1 MAERA
6 PGAEEGADP
15 TIVVARATL
24 RDGMAATGAG
34 PTPTLASHAGGAMV
48 QRMAERTAR
57 MLQRAIA
64 ASLRGSLS
72 RLREDLNETLRE
84 QSAKDGGGQGAV
96 SAEIVELVLPLEAEE
111 YPLLT
116 PLPMEGTEAG
126 ECDEANDRWLLSWT
140 SHSLRLAVK
149 LRHRTPLGSLSS
161 TVRLSSLTID
171 SEVHSSGSSPMRVWF
186 PAMPALD
193 LQLHATGPAGFAV
206 RTGVVRRAIET
217 ALRRHTV
224 HPNAVEL

>member
-6 PGAEEGADP
+6 PEAEEGSEP
-15 TIVVARATL
+15 TLVVARATL
-24 RDGMAATGAG
+24 RDATATASAG
-34 PTPTLASHAGGAMV
+34 PPPALASRAEGAVV

-84 QSAKDGGGQGAV
+84 QSAKGGGGQRGV
-96 SAEIVELVLPLEAEE
+96 VAEIVDLRLPEAVEE

-116 PLPMEGTEAG
+116 PLPMEGAEVCVGGA
-126 ECDEANDRWLLSWT
+126 ASDRWLLSWT
-140 SHSLRLAVK
+140 SHSLLLAVK
-149 LRHRTPLGSLSS
+149 LRHWTPVGSFSS
-161 TVRLSSLTID
+161 TVRLSRVTID
-171 SEVHSSGSSPMRVWF
+171 AEVHSSGSSPMRVWF
-186 PAMPALD
+186 PCMPALD
-193 LQLHATGPAGFAV
+193 LDLHATGPAGFAV

-217 ALRRHTV
+217 ALRRRAV
-224 HPNAVEL
+224 HPNALEL